1 MLKTIDPLLGPDLLH
16 ALAAM
21 GHGDEIAIV
30 DANFPAAACAR
41 RLLRAQGASAPQLLA
56 AVLGLLPLD
65 DFVDAPMA
73 TMEVVG
79 AAAEVPAIVREF
91 HVHAEHAES
100 RALPLASLPRDAF
113 YVRAREAFAIVQTG
127 EMRLYGN
134 VLLRKGVVRP
144 KEPHA

>member
-1 MLKTIDPLLGPDLLH
+1 MLKGIPPILGPDLLYI
-16 ALAAM
+16 LRAM

-91 HVHAEHAES
+91 HGLAERAEG
-100 RALPLASLPRDAF
+100 RALPLAALQRDAF
-113 YVRAREAFAIVQTG
+113 YARAREAFAIVQTG

-134 VLLRKGVVRP
+134 VLLHKGVVRP